1 MDAVM
6 KYIIRGDQQVPGNPE
21 HAENRQEPLGK
32 CGTLLEMVASS
43 PAACPVGFGNP
54 GIVNPS
60 PISLL
65 HSMPCSTM
73 NAVPN
78 TMVASSQFRVQA
90 LSPRCAANTPITIV
104 RELESRHA
112 VMIVALIMLSL
123 PNGVG
128 HAV

>member
-1 MDAVM
+1 MTPMVTCSMCIEVRPKNVA
-6 KYIIRGDQQVPGNPE
+6 GNC
-21 HAENRQEPLGK
+21 A
-32 CGTLLEMVASS
+32 TLFDIAANS
-43 PAACPVGFGNP
+43 PAACPEGFGNP
-54 GIVNPS
+54 GMVRPS

-78 TMVASSQFRVQA
+78 TMVASSQLRVHA

-104 RELESRHA
+104 SELESRHA
-112 VMIVALIMLSL
+112 VMMVALQD
-123 PNGVG
+123 GGG